1 MSSYLSGPFVGQTPQ
16 HSKGIGQFIKD
27 NPRMIAE
34 TAVDFSPA
42 GDLKALTYDLPRA
55 IKSGNKLDAG
65 LASLAM
71 LPFIP
76 NLKPY
81 MNMAG
86 KPSDVVSAKM
96 VAVAP
101 NPEATAKQLSLG
113 QGNVASVVEAPISG
127 NPRNRGL
134 ESTRKARGFKTY
146 DEIRDMLG
154 KENPNLRL
162 GGEEASNLLAHYSP
176 ENFVEFPTSIAGFGP
191 HLGPPEQGIMRSIA
205 LNPKRPIVI
214 TGAGDI
220 PEVVGVEKPYFMS
233 EYVMRMENP
242 LFMEDVG
249 GHSNPFALLDEL
261 KNNPQIPF
269 KQQLEFGKLRED
281 LLKNY
286 TKKVNSMRDF
296 VRQTESG
303 LYVPDNKTA
312 NIPGLERSIETGAD
326 LPEISI
332 LDPNSSSY
340 GSDFGSRQA
349 DISSVFKP
357 REGSDEFGRNLN
369 LLGRKIFTEA
379 QRAGQKVNIQD
390 TNRIRNMLRNRGFDS
405 VVYKNTGEI
414 PTQVMMRQKG
424 ILGTG
429 GPSVGADSYIS
440 LDYEYGGLKHRDA
453 QFFEPTDPRLTL
465 AKGGLV
471 SH

>member
-16 HSKGIGQFIKD
+16 QSKGIGQFIKD
-27 NPRMIAE
+27 NPRMVAE

-42 GDLKALTYDLPRA
+42 GDIKALTYDLPRA
-55 IKSGNKLDAG
+55 IKAGNKLDAG

-71 LPFIP
+71 LPFVP

-96 VAVAP
+96 VAQSP
-101 NPEATAKQLSLG
+101 NPEAAAKQLSLG

-127 NPRNRGL
+127 NPRDRGL
-134 ESTRKARGFKTY
+134 ESARKAKGFKTY

-154 KENPNLRL
+154 KEDPNLRL
-162 GGEEASNLLAHYSP
+162 GGEEASNKLAHYTHQ
-176 ENFVEFPTSIAGFGP
+176 NFVEFPTSIAGFGP
-191 HLGPPEQGIMRSIA
+191 HLGPPEQGIMRSLA
-205 LNPKRPIVI
+205 LNPKRPTVI

-261 KNNPQIPF
+261 MSNPQIPF
-269 KQQLEFGKLRED
+269 NLQLEFGKIRED
-281 LLKNY
+281 LLKQY
-286 TKKVNSMRDF
+286 ARKVNNMRDI

-303 LYVPDNKTA
+303 LYVPDFQTA
-312 NIPGLERSIETGAD
+312 NIPGLERAIETGAD

-332 LDPNSSSY
+332 IDPNSRVFS
-340 GSDFGSRQA
+340 SDFGARPA

-357 REGSDEFGRNLN
+357 RESYDELGRDLSS
-369 LLGRKIFTEA
+369 LGRKVFTEA
-379 QRAGQKVNIQD
+379 QRAGQRVNIQD
-390 TNRIRNMLRNRGFDS
+390 TNRIRNMLRDRGFDS
-405 VVYKNTGEI
+405 VVYRNTGEI
-414 PTQVMMRQKG
+414 PTQVMMRQRG
-424 ILGTG
+424 ILGDG
-429 GPSVGADSYIS
+429 IEIGADSYIP
-440 LDYEYGGLKHRDA
+440 LDYEGGLKYRDA
-453 QFFEPTDPRLTL
+453 QFFDPTVPDLRY